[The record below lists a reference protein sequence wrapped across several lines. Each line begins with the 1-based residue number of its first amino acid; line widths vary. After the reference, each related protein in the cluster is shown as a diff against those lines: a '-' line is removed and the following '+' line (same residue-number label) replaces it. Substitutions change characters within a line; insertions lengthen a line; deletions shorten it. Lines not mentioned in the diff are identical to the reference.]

1 MEPARERELV
11 DRCRREE
18 SGAFEEFVDKYKNLV
33 FALIARTV
41 PDRSRAE
48 DLAQDVF
55 LRIHRALPYFRGEA
69 RLSTWIYR
77 IVVNVCLQEQSR
89 SRATVSLDDP
99 DSRIPPPGAVDRSFT
114 DLELRDRL
122 EKAIAQLPAQ
132 YRLLIAGH
140 YLEGVQYEDLADAL
154 HLPLGTVKTQL
165 HRAKRQLRQI
175 LEGEL
180 K

>member
-18 SGAFEEFVDKYKNLV
+18 PGAFEELVDHFKNLV

-55 LRIHRALPYFRGEA
+55 PRVHRGLPYFRGDA
-69 RLSTWIYR
+69 RLSTWICR
-77 IVVNVCLQEQSR
+77 IVANVCAQER
-89 SRATVSLDDP
+89 TRPRAPVSLDDP
-99 DSRIPPPGAVDRSFT
+99 DSRLPAPAAVDRQFT
-114 DLELRDRL
+114 DFELRDRL
-122 EKAIAQLPAQ
+122 EKAIQQLPAQ

-140 YLEGVQYEDLADAL
+140 YLEGVQYEDLAEAL
-154 HLPLGTVKTQL
+154 KLPLGTVKTQL

-175 LEGEL
+175 LEGDL
-180 K
+180 R

>member
-1 MEPARERELV
+1 MEPVRERELV
-11 DRCRREE
+11 DRCRRDDP
-18 SGAFEEFVDKYKNLV
+18 GAFEELVDQFKNMV

-41 PDRSRAE
+41 SDRSRAE

-55 LRIHRALPYFRGEA
+55 LRIHRGLPYFRGEA

-77 IVVNVCLQEQSR
+77 IVTNVCMQEKRPGQ
-89 SRATVSLDDP
+89 TVSLDDP
-99 DSRIPPPGAVDRSFT
+99 ESKVPAPSVVDRRFS

-122 EKAIAQLPAQ
+122 EKAIQQLPAH

-140 YLEGVQYEDLADAL
+140 YLQGTQYEDLAEAMN
-154 HLPLGTVKTQL
+154 LPLGTVKTQL
-165 HRAKRQLRQI
+165 HRAKRQLR
-175 LEGEL
+175 LLLDGDL